1 MKGYTH
7 LLMRELSQRK
17 NLWWAALAA
26 GFIPMLL
33 QVLPGIHYAPAEIR
47 DASALAISATFGL
60 FIALLLGASVLAR
73 DLSEGRLGFDF
84 TRPMGNVSI
93 WAGRMSAAVL
103 LALGGAIVAVLPA
116 TISGGGVLRIF
127 DASSSSGWTPQE
139 GGIAPPGPLT
149 MVLLFILVV
158 LLCTSAAHAV
168 SVMARSRSPWLL
180 ADMGLF
186 LICLAALFLTGRY
199 LHKQGVWPAA
209 ANGAWAA
216 LAVFVAALL
225 AAGILQVSK
234 GRTDIKVGHRVL
246 SVTLWSVCLLGALLL
261 VGYGKWYVRVS
272 PADLAAVYGGQASP
286 GGRWI
291 YLRGPM
297 KHRSDEFRPS
307 FLYNPKTGWSLRL
320 GVGAWAM
327 AFSPDGSRC
336 VWLHGG
342 KRPELYSAN
351 LAKPHPVAASAHI
364 ISPQSYVRL
373 ALSARGDRCAV
384 ATRSNISVYDLSS
397 GKLLAS
403 AHLGNPGQPAPGA
416 SGLVRMRFESDNT
429 LRIYSV
435 STDPEN
441 TNASDLTIQSLDV
454 ARRSLTTTGRLAH
467 LSGSIHI
474 LPGAAGSRFILAAYR
489 TGKWTLSLHD
499 GTDGSILAPLA
510 QGGHAISAAFLSGG
524 RIAAAGRVNGR
535 PHLWTFTR
543 NGVLE
548 ESIELPVEGTAVL
561 GAEPSP
567 GRLLAAVFSGRR
579 GSDRSWTLFE
589 IDESTGAV
597 RPVAKHL
604 HPLELHWWFSR
615 AQLPVGKA
623 ARFAVASNGSLVKLN
638 LANGKKTVLIH
649 GSHK

>member
-127 DASSSSGWTPQE
+127 DA
-139 GGIAPPGPLT
+139 
-149 MVLLFILVV
+149 
-158 LLCTSAAHAV
+158 
-168 SVMARSRSPWLL
+168 
-180 ADMGLF
+180 D
-186 LICLAALFLTGRY
+186 
-199 LHKQGVWPAA
+199 GVE
-209 ANGAWAA
+209 
-216 LAVFVAALL
+216 
-225 AAGILQVSK
+225 Q
-234 GRTDIKVGHRVL
+234 
-246 SVTLWSVCLLGALLL
+246 
-261 VGYGKWYVRVS
+261 
-272 PADLAAVYGGQASP
+272 
-286 GGRWI
+286 
-291 YLRGPM
+291 
-297 KHRSDEFRPS
+297 
-307 FLYNPKTGWSLRL
+307 KT
-320 GVGAWAM
+320 
-327 AFSPDGSRC
+327 
-336 VWLHGG
+336 
-342 KRPELYSAN
+342 
-351 LAKPHPVAASAHI
+351 
-364 ISPQSYVRL
+364 
-373 ALSARGDRCAV
+373 
-384 ATRSNISVYDLSS
+384 
-397 GKLLAS
+397 
-403 AHLGNPGQPAPGA
+403 
-416 SGLVRMRFESDNT
+416 
-429 LRIYSV
+429 
-435 STDPEN
+435 
-441 TNASDLTIQSLDV
+441 
-454 ARRSLTTTGRLAH
+454 
-467 LSGSIHI
+467 
-474 LPGAAGSRFILAAYR
+474 
-489 TGKWTLSLHD
+489 
-499 GTDGSILAPLA
+499 
-510 QGGHAISAAFLSGG
+510 
-524 RIAAAGRVNGR
+524 
-535 PHLWTFTR
+535 
-543 NGVLE
+543 
-548 ESIELPVEGTAVL
+548 IELPMKGTAVL

-623 ARFAVASNGSLVKLN
+623 ARLAVASNGSLVKLN